1 MKITEHK
8 KEYMAASQEEKGFI
22 LGRVYGLNKGEDF
35 WKHKQSGKWIIGKG
49 GTEKI
54 AAIEDIKVEI
64 NVEHISREFVCL
76 SGIASWPGGGADGR
90 SYGERVF
97 ASAHGGN
104 CKLDYYPEMT
114 EKRLK
119 QRCVKDATL
128 RDVGGAGTL
137 FYGEDEFDGAQENEQ
152 NTQPDNKS
160 KPAGN
165 KSKANEPTVGE
176 LASALNAATSMTEV
190 KGIWAQVEKMSMSD
204 DDRAYLTD
212 LGSKAK
218 KRIQETDAA

>member
-1 MKITEHK
+1 MKINAEQYIK
-8 KEYMAASQEEKGFI
+8 ADSEERGKI
-22 LGRVYGLNKGEDF
+22 LAKSYGLSAHQM
-35 WKHKQSGKWIIGKG
+35 WKHQQSGKWIISHAGIQS
-49 GTEKI
+49 I
-54 AAIEDIKVEI
+54 AAQEDILVDYEVIAAAEGFAIIKANIKDGQSTFGEATKANCKMAYYVAMAEKRAFDRAVLI
-64 NVEHISREFVCL
+64 HILRHV
-76 SGIASWPGGGADGR
+76 GGYGAD
-90 SYGERVF
+90 
-97 ASAHGGN
+97 
-104 CKLDYYPEMT
+104 
-114 EKRLK
+114 
-119 QRCVKDATL
+119 
-128 RDVGGAGTL
+128 
-137 FYGEDEFDGAQENEQ
+137 FYGEDEADEFKRA
-152 NTQPDNKS
+152 DNKS